1 MTLHAKY
8 HALHICIQIHHSYL
22 SARSGVFLIM
32 NKRNSGLKASNLQR
46 QRGTDK
52 FISVWDIFSPSG
64 TYSSFCL
71 NFQAALRL

>member
-1 MTLHAKY
+1 
-8 HALHICIQIHHSYL
+8 
-22 SARSGVFLIM
+22 M

-64 TYSSFCL
+64 TYASFCL